1 MNHLSTLSPV
11 QADTLYLERLH
22 VKSLAVVN
30 VERAQ
35 SRLLSG
41 HATYHYEHSREWFLH
56 PDTKI
61 TRTTRALFDELQHDS
76 ITATAL
82 VSLLIER
89 GTGER
94 EVAALES
101 AEEALSVAHA
111 ACREVED
118 EYESRPWSRYWLV
131 TSSDGHIHR
140 STHCCT
146 CNKGR
151 SPTGFAL
158 AAYLSGKSDVDA
170 VADLGPA
177 LCSVCFPEAPVEST
191 EQARISASLAL
202 TLAER
207 GCDAFIKA
215 REQAAEKAREKA
227 ANLCPGSG
235 QPGVGDGG
243 YNNHWHACPSC
254 GESSR
259 KTSSG
264 KIRSHRRPLYY
275 VENQNGQAW
284 TPGGWAARKKAYIL
298 TSIGEAKSIAATH
311 LGASVRRK

>member
-11 QADTLYLERLH
+11 QVDTLYLERLH

-35 SRLLSG
+35 SRVLYG
-41 HATYHYEHSREWFLH
+41 HAKHHYEHSREWWLH
-56 PDTKI
+56 PDSKI
-61 TRTTRALFDELQHDS
+61 ERTTRATLDELQHDS
-76 ITATAL
+76 ITATTL

-89 GTGER
+89 GIGQR

-111 ACREVED
+111 ACREIED

-177 LCSVCFPEAPVEST
+177 LCSICFPEAPVESK

-207 GCDAFIKA
+207 GCDAFLKA

-298 TSIGEAKSIAATH
+298 TSIGEAKGIAATH

>member
-1 MNHLSTLSPV
+1 MNNLSNLNPV
-11 QADTLYLERLH
+11 QVDTLYLERLH

-35 SRLLSG
+35 SRVFL
-41 HATYHYEHSREWFLH
+41 HAKWHYEHSREWFLH
-56 PDTKI
+56 PDTQI
-61 TRTTRALFDELQHDS
+61 ERTTRATLDELRHDS

-101 AEEALSVAHA
+101 AEEALSVAVA

-140 STHCCT
+140 STNCCT

-151 SPTGFAL
+151 NLTGFAL

-177 LCSVCFPEAPVEST
+177 LCSICFPEAPVESK
-191 EQARISASLAL
+191 EQARISARLAL

-207 GCDAFIKA
+207 GCDAFLKA

-235 QPGVGDGG
+235 EAGVGTEKGSPF
-243 YNNHWHACPSC
+243 WHACPSC
-254 GESSR
+254 GEASR

-264 KIRSHRRPLYY
+264 KIRSHRRPYY
-275 VENQNGQAW
+275 FIENRDNLAW
-284 TPGGWAARKKAYIL
+284 TPGGWAPRKKAYLL
-298 TSIGEAKSIAATH
+298 TSIGEARAIAAGIP
-311 LGASVRRK
+311 GASVHRK

>member
-11 QADTLYLERLH
+11 QVDTLYLERLH

-41 HATYHYEHSREWFLH
+41 HAKYHYEHSREWFLH

-61 TRTTRALFDELQHDS
+61 TRTTRATLDELQHDS

-111 ACREVED
+111 ACREIED

-151 SPTGFAL
+151 NPTGFAL
-158 AAYLSGKSDVDA
+158 AAYLSGKSDADA

-177 LCSVCFPEAPVEST
+177 LCSVCFPDAPVESK
-191 EQARISASLAL
+191 EQARISARLAL

-207 GCDAFIKA
+207 GCDAFLKA

-235 QPGVGDGG
+235 QPGVCDDKLS
-243 YNNHWHACPSC
+243 HWHACPSC

-264 KIRSHRRPLYY
+264 KIRPHRAPLYY
-275 VENQNGQAW
+275 VENDDYKCW
-284 TPGGWAARKKAYIL
+284 GGDGWGPRTKAVL
-298 TSIGEAKSIAATH
+298 LKSIDEAKSIASLWPGSTI
-311 LGASVRRK
+311 RRK